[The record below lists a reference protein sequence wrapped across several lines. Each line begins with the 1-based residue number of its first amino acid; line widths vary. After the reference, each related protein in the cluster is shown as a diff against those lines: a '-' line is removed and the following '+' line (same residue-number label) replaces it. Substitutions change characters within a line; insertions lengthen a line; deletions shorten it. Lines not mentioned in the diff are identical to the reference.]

1 MAQTAQPSL
10 QDPTSGNFAPPP
22 QGPQPTVSKPSF
34 LQAMDTGAGGL
45 PNAASPQLT
54 KGGKLLAILG
64 AAAKGGLAGFG
75 ASQEGNPRQGYGHF
89 GAGFEAGSQLPFIQA
104 QQKQQLQAGQL
115 KNQQTAAQT
124 QYLPQILGANLGKT
138 QAQTSEAN
146 AKASVI
152 PQKQTLAEDATKH
165 RQIVANRKLGLDENG
180 DALKYEDMSPTEQAH
195 ADFLEASTEQKAA
208 ATALAKFKSDPNSP
222 QYRQA
227 AQRLQIAQQNADTAA
242 GKLGLQRNEYKA
254 NYLGTDANNN
264 PLPGGPT
271 SEDGKPVGVRVANA
285 GAASGK
291 RLDKGDLAV
300 SVHENTASIRQILA
314 RRPDLVGALQG
325 RYTTFQQMIGNDDAD
340 ISALGTAGHNAAL
353 AATGIHGTKSS
364 TQIAAT
370 EQSMLNHFKNG
381 PKAIGGGLD
390 EMDKSVQTFIDA
402 AHRGKKPSVDP
413 TRQAPNNGT
422 RRVIDL
428 TQ

>member
-1 MAQTAQPSL
+1 MSQTAQPSL
-10 QDPTSGNFAPPP
+10 QDPTSSTFAPPP

-146 AKASVI
+146 AKASII
-152 PQKQTLAEDATKH
+152 PQKQTLAEDTAK
-165 RQIVANRKLGLDENG
+165 QKEIIANRKQGLDENG
-180 DALKYEDMSPTEQAH
+180 DPIAYEDLSPTEQAH
-195 ADFLEASTEQKAA
+195 QDLS
-208 ATALAKFKSDPNSP
+208 
-222 QYRQA
+222 A
-227 AQRLQIAQQNADTAA
+227 AQTEAKKAMADLDKAKANPQSGIYQLALGRLRVAQQNAQTAA
-242 GKLGLQRNEYKA
+242 GKLGIEGAKYKA
-254 NYLGTDANNN
+254 DYLGTDNSGNA
-264 PLPGGPT
+264 LPGGPT
-271 SEDGKPVGVRVANA
+271 SDDGKPVGVRVANA

-413 TRQAPNNGT
+413 TRQTPNNGT